1 MSKILVIGV
10 GGAGRK
16 SIIRMKEEGIP
27 NADYITFN
35 GFDGLDEA
43 NQHDIPHYNLI
54 KMNGLENISYTN
66 NPKVYAELAK
76 NVEDDIRKI
85 LEYHINY
92 TDLPK
97 EKSANMVND
106 KIKGVIFG
114 QAIGDALG
122 LGTEFMTKKEVNRY
136 YPNGLAYYDQII
148 QDYHRKRWA
157 KGAWTD
163 DTDMMLCIANAIIKD
178 KDIKLSTIA
187 QNFKE
192 WFNGEPLGIGN
203 NTFKV
208 LSFKDYTDNPQ
219 KGAEIIWNL
228 SGKKSAANGAVMRTS
243 VIGLWKDDTERHAAQ
258 VCKLTH
264 YDPRCVGS
272 CAIISL
278 LINNLVYRNQI
289 LSLKQ
294 LIEIGE
300 RYDDRIKEYLVK
312 ASQYDCLEDL
322 VLDDS
327 SMGYTLKTLS
337 AAIWCLFHCNSFEE
351 GLLAVVNAGGDADTN
366 AAVACSLLGARYG
379 YSAIPQKYIEGL
391 VRKNDL
397 ANIVDEFIDL
407 LNR

>member
-1 MSKILVIGV
+1 
-10 GGAGRK
+10 
-16 SIIRMKEEGIP
+16 
-27 NADYITFN
+27 
-35 GFDGLDEA
+35 
-43 NQHDIPHYNLI
+43 
-54 KMNGLENISYTN
+54 
-66 NPKVYAELAK
+66 
-76 NVEDDIRKI
+76 
-85 LEYHINY
+85 
-92 TDLPK
+92 
-97 EKSANMVND
+97 MVND
-106 KIKGVIFG
+106 KIKGVLFG

-122 LGTEFMTKKEVNRY
+122 LGTEFMTKQEVNRF
-136 YPNGLAYYDQII
+136 YPNDLTDYAQII
-148 QDYHRKRWA
+148 QDHHRKRWM
-157 KGAWTD
+157 KGDWTD
-163 DTDMMLCIANAIIKD
+163 DTEMMLCIANAIIKD

-192 WFNGEPLGIGN
+192 WFNGNPLGIGS

-208 LSFKDYTDNPQ
+208 LSFKDYTNNPQ

-300 RYDDRIKEYLVK
+300 RYDDRIREYLVK

-327 SMGYTLKTLS
+327 SMGYTLKTLFV
-337 AAIWCLFHCNSFEE
+337 AIWCLFHCNSFEE
-351 GLLAVVNAGGDADTN
+351 GLLAVVNAGGDTDTN

-379 YSAIPQKYIEGL
+379 YSAIPQKYIDGL
-391 VRKNDL
+391 IGKDSL
-397 ANIVDEFIDL
+397 GEIANNLINIIDK
-407 LNR
+407 